1 MILNDRLSQMLL
13 VIVGDIAAFNDLLV
27 ADLILSQYTGCDLL
41 ESGR

>member
-1 MILNDRLSQMLL
+1 MILNDRLSLMLL

-27 ADLILSQYTGCDLL
+27 ADRILSRYIMRDIL